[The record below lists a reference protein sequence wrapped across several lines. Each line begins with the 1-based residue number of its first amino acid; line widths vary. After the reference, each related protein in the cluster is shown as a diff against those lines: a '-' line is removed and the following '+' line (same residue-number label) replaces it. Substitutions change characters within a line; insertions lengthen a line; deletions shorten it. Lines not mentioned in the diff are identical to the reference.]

1 MGSVLTR
8 VLSRD
13 GSAMVVAA
21 NTTDIVAKAH
31 KIHGLSKTMTATLGR
46 ALTAASIMGSMLKSE
61 NQSLTLKFS
70 GDGPAGTVCCVSDYH
85 GNVRGYADNPS
96 AELPPNEKGKL
107 DVGGAIGRGPMYVL
121 RDLGMEQP
129 YVGVAQIVSGE
140 IAEDITN
147 YYASSE
153 QTPTVCGLGVLVNL
167 DFTCKAAGGFMVQL
181 LPFADE
187 ETVKQIE
194 QNISKLEP
202 VSKMVNDGLS
212 NLEIIEKVFE
222 NIPFDVLDTAE
233 VEYKCNCSRERY
245 ERAIFSLGKKEL
257 QKLYNEKESV
267 ETCCNFCGNKYVFE
281 LSEIEEMIKKA
292 K

>member
-31 KIHGLSKTMTATLGR
+31 EIHGLSKTMTATLGR

-70 GDGPAGTVCCVSDYH
+70 GDGPAGTICCVSDYH

-107 DVGGAIGRGPMYVL
+107 DVGGAVGRGPMYVL

-267 ETCCNFCGNKYVFE
+267 ETCCNFCGSKYVFE
-281 LSEIEEMIKKA
+281 LPEIEEMIKRA

>member
-1 MGSVLTR
+1 MSSILTR
-8 VLSRD
+8 ALSRD

-21 NTTDIVAKAH
+21 NTTEIVSKAH
-31 KIHGLSKTMTATLGR
+31 EIHGLSKTMTATLGR

-85 GNVRGYADNPS
+85 GNVRGYADNPE
-96 AELPPNEKGKL
+96 AELPPNKMGKL
-107 DVGGAIGRGPMYVL
+107 DVGGSVGRGPMYVL

-153 QTPTVCGLGVLVNL
+153 QTPTVCGLGVLVNR
-167 DFTCKAAGGFMVQL
+167 DFTCRAAGGFMVQL

-187 ETVKQIE
+187 ETVKIIE
-194 QNISKLEP
+194 ENIGKLPP
-202 VSKMVNDGLS
+202 VSKMIDDGLT
-212 NLEIIEKVFE
+212 NEQIIGLVFE
-222 NIPFDVLDTAE
+222 GIEFDVLD
-233 VEYKCNCSRERY
+233 VSKPRYKCNCSRERY

-257 QKLYNEKESV
+257 KKLYDENESV
-267 ETCCNFCGNKYVFE
+267 ETCCNFCGSKYVFE
-281 LSEIEEMIKKA
+281 LSEIDEMIKKS

>member
-1 MGSVLTR
+1 MSSVLTR

-21 NTTDIVAKAH
+21 NTTEIVARAH
-31 KIHGLSKTMTATLGR
+31 EIHGLSKTMTAALGR

-85 GNVRGYADNPS
+85 GNVRGYADNPN
-96 AELPPNEKGKL
+96 AELPPNAKGKL
-107 DVGGAIGRGPMYVL
+107 DVGGAVGRGPMYVL

-153 QTPTVCGLGVLVNL
+153 QTPTVCGLGVLVNR
-167 DFTCKAAGGFMVQL
+167 DFTCRAAGGFMVQL

-187 ETVKQIE
+187 ETVKLIE
-194 QNISKLEP
+194 QNIAKLDP
-202 VSKMVNDGLS
+202 VSKMIDDGLT
-212 NLEIIEKVFE
+212 NLEIIERVFE
-222 NIPFDVLDTAE
+222 GIPFDVLDTSE
-233 VEYKCNCSRERY
+233 PEYKCNCSRDRY

-257 QKLYNEKESV
+257 QKLYDENRSV
-267 ETCCNFCGNKYVFE
+267 ETCCSFCGSKYVFE
-281 LSEIEEMIKKA
+281 LSEIAEMIKRA

>member
-1 MGSVLTR
+1 MSSVLTR
-8 VLSRD
+8 ALSRD

-21 NTTDIVAKAH
+21 NTTEIVAKAH
-31 KIHGLSKTMTATLGR
+31 DIHSLSKTMTAALGR

-85 GNVRGYADNPS
+85 GNVRGYADNPE
-96 AELPPNEKGKL
+96 AELPPNKMGKL

-153 QTPTVCGLGVLVNL
+153 QTPTVCGLGVLVNR
-167 DFTCKAAGGFMVQL
+167 DFTCRAAGGFMVQL
-181 LPFADE
+181 LPFADD
-187 ETVKQIE
+187 ETVKIIE
-194 QNISKLEP
+194 ENIGKLPP
-202 VSKMVNDGLS
+202 VSRMIDDGLT
-212 NLEIIEKVFE
+212 NEEMIEKVFE
-222 NIPFDVLDTAE
+222 GIEFDVLDVSE
-233 VEYKCNCSRERY
+233 PQYKCNCSRERY

-257 QKLYNEKESV
+257 EKLHGENENV
-267 ETCCNFCGNKYVFE
+267 ETCCNFCGSKYVFT
-281 LSEIEEMIKKA
+281 LPEIEEMIKKA